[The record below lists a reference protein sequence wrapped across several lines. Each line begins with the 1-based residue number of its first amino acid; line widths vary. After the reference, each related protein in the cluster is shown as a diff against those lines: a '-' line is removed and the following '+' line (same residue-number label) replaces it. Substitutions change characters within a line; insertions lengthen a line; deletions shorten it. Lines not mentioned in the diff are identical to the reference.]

1 MLCAAACLAVPLAL
15 GGIAAVT
22 GALAGEW
29 LLVAAARGGRRGR
42 RCGDVAPPWRDALL
56 IGRELGR
63 TPLTFNPARTL
74 TVEGMDGY
82 SISQMAER
90 TGFPASTL
98 RFYEQ
103 TGLVRPAR
111 TAAGYRSYDDSDLE
125 VLSFIGRA
133 KGFGL
138 SLGEITEVLSL
149 LDSDRCA
156 PVQGRLR
163 DLVDAKI
170 VDAQGRIAELV
181 AFTGELQR
189 VASTLALNTPDGP
202 CDDTC
207 GCTTEPDVRTPVG
220 VALSSKPSGA
230 HEEPIVCT
238 LAPEGVP
245 DRLADWQA
253 VLAGATTREP
263 IDRGV
268 RARFAGDVDVAG
280 LAALAA
286 AEQDCC
292 RFFTFGLTIDTDG
305 VALEITGPPDAQP
318 VIAALVGTAA

>member
-1 MLCAAACLAVPLAL
+1 MLIDREF
-15 GGIAAVT
+15 GG
-22 GALAGEW
+22 
-29 LLVAAARGGRRGR
+29 
-42 RCGDVAPPWRDALL
+42 
-56 IGRELGR
+56 
-63 TPLTFNPARTL
+63 TPLTFNPGRTL
-74 TVEGMDGY
+74 TVEAMDGY
-82 SISQMAER
+82 SISQVAQR

-111 TAAGYRSYDDSDLE
+111 TDAGYRSYGEDDLE

-138 SLGEITEVLSL
+138 SLDEITEVLSL

-170 VDAQGRIAELV
+170 VDAQSRIAELV

-189 VASTLALNTPDGP
+189 VASTLGLNTPDGP

-207 GCTTEPDVRTPVG
+207 GCTTEPEIRTPVG
-220 VALSSKPSGA
+220 VALSSKSSGG
-230 HEEPIVCT
+230 HEQPIVCT
-238 LAPEGVP
+238 LAPEGVA
-245 DRLADWQA
+245 DRYAEWHAALAE
-253 VLAGATTREP
+253 ATTRES

-268 RARFAGDVDVAG
+268 RARFASNIDVAG

-318 VIAALVGTAA
+318 IIAALVETAA